1 MNFLVETKN
10 EYTIQLINLLT
21 PHFYEGFD
29 SIYDEAKNIIRKGE
43 EKKLLKT
50 FQQFIKRIPSWN
62 QHLIDTETDRIRT
75 SCKCDFLEN
84 LLKAVIKAN
93 IILLSNSKKNMNI
106 QKKYI
111 DIPMNKFIH
120 KCYIE
125 CARQFYS
132 SPYLFYHEIKSIDKK
147 RNQRDSYDL
156 IKSSIKEAIR
166 KILPVQDI
174 LNTYL
179 GEKINMCEDEVD
191 VPISNV
197 ESENLRKLVSKDL
210 TENFEDNK
218 SAIFKN
224 ENSIGVKE
232 IIDKID
238 HQDNLSVNKL
248 NESIKNNLIHT
259 DNNNE
264 LNMDRQNMNNLSY
277 SSIDDGET
285 LNLLSEIKKTLLN
298 NSNNL
303 EKLSEIDSI
312 VSEHINSINLEH
324 KIDANNSVKSENY
337 IDVNNNIKS
346 EHNIDTNNILKSEH
360 NVDTNNTIKSDNIKI
375 NYSENKVSQNLSKNK
390 NIDSESSIAYIDNDE
405 NYEDVFSNIAD
416 TDSTNID
423 SIKNILNSDN
433 EKAKNKSVYFSHLN

>member
-1 MNFLVETKN
+1 
-10 EYTIQLINLLT
+10 
-21 PHFYEGFD
+21 
-29 SIYDEAKNIIRKGE
+29 
-43 EKKLLKT
+43 
-50 FQQFIKRIPSWN
+50 
-62 QHLIDTETDRIRT
+62 
-75 SCKCDFLEN
+75 
-84 LLKAVIKAN
+84 
-93 IILLSNSKKNMNI
+93 
-106 QKKYI
+106 
-111 DIPMNKFIH
+111 
-120 KCYIE
+120 
-125 CARQFYS
+125 
-132 SPYLFYHEIKSIDKK
+132 

-156 IKSSIKEAIR
+156 IKLSIKEAIR

-210 TENFEDNK
+210 TDNFEDDR

-277 SSIDDGET
+277 SNNDDVET

-337 IDVNNNIKS
+337 IDINNSINS
-346 EHNIDTNNILKSEH
+346 GHNIDTNNSIKPEH
-360 NVDTNNTIKSDNIKI
+360 NVDINNSIKSDN
-375 NYSENKVSQNLSKNK
+375 
-390 NIDSESSIAYIDNDE
+390 
-405 NYEDVFSNIAD
+405 
-416 TDSTNID
+416 
-423 SIKNILNSDN
+423 
-433 EKAKNKSVYFSHLN
+433 